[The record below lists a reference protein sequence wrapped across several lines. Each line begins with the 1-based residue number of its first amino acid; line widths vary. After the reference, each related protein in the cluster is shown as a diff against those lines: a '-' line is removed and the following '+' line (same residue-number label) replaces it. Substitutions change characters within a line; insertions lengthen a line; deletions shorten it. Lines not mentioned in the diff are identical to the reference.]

1 MITIYLSGG
10 LGNQLFQFATAY
22 ALSKVKKTNLR
33 INISNYSSNIRSY
46 ELNIFENIRL
56 NYSLQEKS
64 WKSDWR
70 ILRILKHFFR
80 NSVVSERH
88 PFKYDPSIF
97 YNGKNLN
104 LFGYFQSEKY
114 FLEFRDDI
122 LQLLKFP
129 PIADDDIDL
138 KRWKVSISS
147 QNSVSIHVRRGDYI
161 SNPQAKKYHGVL
173 PVSYYKKAID
183 LMKNKT
189 LKPSFFVFTDDP
201 KWVSDNFH
209 FLSEYKL
216 ININKGANS
225 FRDIE
230 LMSCCKHNIIAN
242 SSFSWWGAWINNNQ
256 NKIVI
261 APKRWVIEKS
271 EPLDDIIPVSWNDI

>member
-10 LGNQLFQFATAY
+10 LGNQLFQFSTAY
-22 ALSKVKKTNLR
+22 ALSKIKETNLT

-56 NYSLQEKS
+56 NYSVQDKS
-64 WKSDWR
+64 WRSDWR
-70 ILRILKHFFR
+70 ILRVLKYFFG
-80 NSVVSERH
+80 NSVASERH
-88 PFKYDPSIF
+88 PFKYDSSIF
-97 YNGKNLN
+97 NNGKNLN

-122 LQLLKFP
+122 LKLLKFP
-129 PIADDDIDL
+129 PIVDVEL
-138 KRWKVSISS
+138 KNLKGSISS

-183 LMKNKT
+183 LIKSKT
-189 LKPSFFVFTDDP
+189 LEPSFFVFTDDP
-201 KWVSDNFH
+201 KWVSDNFY

-216 ININKGANS
+216 IDINKGANS

-256 NKIVI
+256 DKIVI
-261 APKRWVIEKS
+261 APKRWVIQKS
-271 EPLDDIIPVSWNDI
+271 EPLDDIIPVSWNAI